1 LRDHWVEIVGVVG
14 SKRHRDLSQ
23 EPLLEL
29 FVPRRQQTGGRA
41 MWMVVRT
48 TDPPSV
54 MLGTLRR
61 ILREMDPAIAFANPS
76 VLRDRVALSI
86 SPQRFRSMMVGALA
100 CVAVILS
107 VIGIWSLTSFSVSR
121 QKRDIGVRIALGME
135 PGRAR
140 SGILARAVGVASA
153 GVGIGVLLTVL
164 AVRAIDTQVFGV
176 PRVDPVIVAG
186 VALFLLAITVAA
198 SATPAWRAS
207 SIDPQEA
214 MRSP

>member
-1 LRDHWVEIVGVVG
+1 
-14 SKRHRDLSQ
+14 
-23 EPLLEL
+23 
-29 FVPRRQQTGGRA
+29 
-41 MWMVVRT
+41 
-48 TDPPSV
+48 
-54 MLGTLRR
+54 
-61 ILREMDPAIAFANPS
+61 
-76 VLRDRVALSI
+76 
-86 SPQRFRSMMVGALA
+86 MMVGALA

-121 QKRDIGVRIALGME
+121 QTRDIGVRIALGMA

-140 SGILARAVGVASA
+140 SGVLARAAAVAST

-164 AVRAIDTQVFGV
+164 AARAIDTQVFGI
-176 PRVDPVIVAG
+176 PRVDPVIVAS
-186 VALFLLAITVAA
+186 VAFFLLAITVAA